1 RPLGIE
7 NDAGYRIQD
16 ASLKI
21 LQNPV
26 IDGRLKIQ
34 YAVPEPS
41 KVELM
46 IYNVLGQV
54 EQVLVDEYKP
64 AGIYEI
70 TTPKPLPSGVYF
82 VKLFVN
88 EKVITKKCVI
98 LKN

>member
-41 KVELM
+41 KVKLM

-54 EQVLVDEYKP
+54 KQVLVDEYKP

-70 TTPKPLPSGVYF
+70 ATPKPLPSGVYF
-82 VKLFVN
+82 VKLFVDN
-88 EKVITKKCVI
+88 KVLTKKTI
-98 LKN
+98 IIK